1 MLYKQ
6 AWQELKDY
14 IKNRLSLLVGQGVIR
29 QRLLE
34 EMNELEKRWRII
46 PEKKNPG
53 NWGQGAPYKRKKKG
67 ANNVTP
73 SSYRSG
79 ENSGD

>member
-6 AWQELKDY
+6 AWQELKNY
-14 IKNRLSLLVGQGVIR
+14 IKDTLPLLAGQGVIR

-34 EMNELEKRWRII
+34 EMNELEKRWKII

-53 NWGQGAPYKRKKKG
+53 NWGQGAPYIRKERSKR
-67 ANNVTP
+67 
-73 SSYRSG
+73 
-79 ENSGD
+79 